1 MSLGEQRLLRTYL
14 GALICVVALAFFW
27 VRASPEGGG
36 STRKE
41 SVRWFPSSEDIE
53 IQRSKDRLSLQ
64 GFVLGEEDHGF
75 IELMKD
81 FHLYE
86 ARRKVEV
93 SPEEYGD
100 RSHEFRQQVE
110 RYVKGNGMERYRQL
124 GLRLGLQF
132 MDSLRA
138 FLELEGLG
146 DSDLKKRSGLE
157 ERLFALSGN
166 FLEWARQIALVPTS
180 GMLDD
185 GDQFLVET
193 LFKFRWLRWAD
204 RLQPLEMSITRFE
217 KSVVIAFQVDR
228 YHGLLLSRRLELIAE
243 LGALVPEYP
252 ADRAHVEVL
261 IDSGN
266 FKEAKEY
273 LARRL
278 LEEPG
283 DAGLMTMHRQLFGGI
298 GD

>member
-14 GALICVVALAFFW
+14 GALVCVVALAFFW
-27 VRASPEGGG
+27 LRLSPEGGG

-41 SVRWFPSSEDIE
+41 SVRWSPSSEDIE

-64 GFVLGEEDHGF
+64 GFVLGEEDLEF
-75 IELMKD
+75 IDFMEE

-86 ARRKVEV
+86 ARRKMEV
-93 SPEEYGD
+93 SAEEYGD

-110 RYVKGNGMERYRQL
+110 RYVKGHGMERYRQL
-124 GLRLGLQF
+124 GLRTGFQF

-138 FLELEGLG
+138 FLAAEGLDG
-146 DSDLKKRSGLE
+146 SERQERSGLE
-157 ERLFALSGN
+157 EGLFALSGN

-204 RLQPLEMSITRFE
+204 RIQPLDVSITRFE
-217 KSVVIAFQVDR
+217 KSVVLAFQVDR
-228 YHGLLLSRRLELIAE
+228 YQGLVLTRRLELIAE

-266 FKEAKEY
+266 FKEAKKY